1 MHESSENGN
10 KIILR
15 RIWLIS
21 ANKTKPSES
30 ICKQSSQT
38 QTRLIKVTNIYSF
51 LHTIGF
57 RKTFLEFVLK
67 EMFLCYNN
75 SSWPPYKPLHDT
87 WNLFIFK
94 TLRTRHLLKHDL

>member
-38 QTRLIKVTNIYSF
+38 QTRLIKVTNNYS
-51 LHTIGF
+51 F
-57 RKTFLEFVLK
+57 RKTFLEFVMK
-67 EMFLCYNN
+67 VMFLCYNN